1 MPWKDNY
8 TTSDE
13 VGIRDHEIRWP
24 DGQQMALGLTVNL
37 NPAASGQGITKKDL
51 AYPTWHFGMH
61 EGLDAFLSLFAR
73 LNIRATFAVPAL
85 VAEAFEPRIRQI
97 AEAGHEIAAQ
107 GLMGEDPA
115 GLQPGQEAAHIDQ
128 ATEILT
134 RISGAAPKGWFALS
148 RPDDAFATG
157 TVTDDTIRL
166 LRAADYSYYGNG
178 LADDAPYWWVTDVA
192 CAESLLALP
201 YYYHFDDTFF
211 LMFPREGTGLERPE
225 ALLRN
230 WRTEFAAQYRRGR
243 FFNLCVSPT
252 RSGWAHRLD
261 NLASFLTEAMEH
273 PGVWAA
279 TGTEIAAHWQQQY
292 PSESQ
297 LKLEPSIWRDYA
309 DSLS

>member
-24 DGQQMALGLTVNL
+24 GGQQLALGLTVNL
-37 NPAASGQGITKKDL
+37 NPAASGKGITKKDL

-61 EGLDAFLSLFAR
+61 EGLDAFLSLFDR
-73 LNIRATFAVPAL
+73 LGIRATFAVPAL
-85 VAEAFEPRIRQI
+85 VAEAFETRIRQI
-97 AEAGHEIAAQ
+97 AAAGHEIAAH
-107 GLMGEDPA
+107 GLTGEDPTM
-115 GLQPGQEAAHIDQ
+115 LQPGQEAVHIDQ
-128 ATEILT
+128 ATEILA
-134 RISGAAPKGWFALS
+134 RITGTTPKGWFALS

-157 TVTDDTIRL
+157 TVTDDTVRL
-166 LRAADYSYYGNG
+166 LRAAGYGYYGNG
-178 LADDAPYWWVTDVA
+178 LADDAPYWWVTDVSR
-192 CAESLLALP
+192 AESLLALP
-201 YYYHFDDTFF
+201 YYYHLDDTFF
-211 LMFPREGTGLERPE
+211 LMFPREGTGLERPD

-230 WRTEFAAQYRRGR
+230 WRAEFGAQYRRGR
-243 FFNLCVSPT
+243 FFSLCVSPA

-261 NLASFLTEAMEH
+261 NLASFLTQTMEH

-279 TGTEIAAHWQQQY
+279 TGTEIADYWQQQY

>member
-13 VGIRDHEIRWP
+13 TGIRDGDVRWP

-37 NPAASGQGITKKDL
+37 NPAASGKGITAKDL

-61 EGLDAFLSLFAR
+61 EGMDAFLALFAR
-73 LNIRATFAVPAL
+73 LGIRATFAVPAL
-85 VAEAFEPRIRQI
+85 VADAFAPRMRQI
-97 AEAGHEIAAQ
+97 IDAGHEIAAQ
-107 GLMGEDPA
+107 GLIGEDPT
-115 GLQPGQEAAHIDQ
+115 LYPDEAARIAA
-128 ATEILT
+128 ATETLT
-134 RISGAAPKGWFALS
+134 RVTGTAPQGWFALS

-157 TVTDDTIRL
+157 TISDDTIRL
-166 LRAADYSYYGNG
+166 LRDAGYAYYGNG

-192 CAESLLALP
+192 RAESLLALP

-211 LMFPREGTGLERPE
+211 LMFPREGTGLERPD

-230 WRTEFAAQYRRGR
+230 WRAQFRAQYRRGR
-243 FFNLCVSPT
+243 YFNLCVSPA

-261 NLASFLTEAMEH
+261 NLAMFLTKAMTH

-279 TGTEIAAHWQQQY
+279 TGSQIAAHWQGAY
-292 PSESQ
+292 PASSQ
-297 LKLEPSIWRDYA
+297 LQLEPSIWRDYA